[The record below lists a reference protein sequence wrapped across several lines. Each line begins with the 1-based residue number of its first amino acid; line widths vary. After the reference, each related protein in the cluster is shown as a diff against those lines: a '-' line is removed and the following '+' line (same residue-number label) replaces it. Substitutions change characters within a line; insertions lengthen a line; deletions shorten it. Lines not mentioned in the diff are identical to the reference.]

1 MQKENNDPQS
11 AQPELSQVWQ
21 ELLGHHPGDTGMPA
35 PAGDMSIP
43 TLESDPWS
51 ELLHA
56 KGVEVVDLQAIH
68 LQMSDQDL
76 EQVLQIMQEESDQPP
91 EKGNGPLPKQ
101 P

>member
-1 MQKENNDPQS
+1 MQKENNNSLP

-21 ELLGHHPGDTGMPA
+21 ELLGRYPA
-35 PAGDMSIP
+35 NAEMSIPAGDVTIP

-51 ELLHA
+51 ELLHV
-56 KGVEVVDLQAIH
+56 KGVEVVDLQTVH

-76 EQVLQIMQEESDQPP
+76 EQVLQIMQEQSDQHP
-91 EKGNGPLPKQ
+91 EGTDGSLPRQ